1 MKRIIPDRCDAGHC
15 EACGKAFQIAD
26 GRFLGHGAMATR
38 TIEGFG
44 SEVGFWEVTRN
55 TPSSVKRKKNGA
67 ASDEIYAYFCNAE
80 ASGGIRTGTG

>member
-1 MKRIIPDRCDAGHC
+1 
-15 EACGKAFQIAD
+15 
-26 GRFLGHGAMATR
+26 MATR